1 VRHLSFLAAL
11 PLPVVPVAV
20 VPIAPLLPLPPP
32 LGAGVLGAGALA
44 AAALGA
50 GAAGAAPLK
59 PAVETAVAMAP
70 YFESMPEPSDRSPA
84 TATSARHAS
93 SNAYS
98 ARSWAGSSAANRPRK
113 RSVVSLA
120 SRSAAGTATLYFVLK
135 HHAHIHDSD
144 TPARSITRSAPGT
157 RAALPPRRTPG
168 VRVRESPDSAWRPR
182 YRRPGVRCLS
192 STLIDSGTADGDQT
206 GHV

>member
-120 SRSAAGTATLYFVLK
+120 SGAPLVLQHYTLYSNIMHTSTTATHRRGPSFIRRQA
-135 HHAHIHDSD
+135 HARHFLHVERQAFAFENLLIARGDLVTD
-144 TPARSITRSAPGT
+144 DPACGVFRAP
-157 RAALPPRRTPG
+157 
-168 VRVRESPDSAWRPR
+168 
-182 YRRPGVRCLS
+182 
-192 STLIDSGTADGDQT
+192 
-206 GHV
+206 